1 MTNGCCAIKITL
13 NNTNKKG
20 DEQRENK
27 IYKKI
32 ERTIVECFCYLFID
46 MRFLFILACCT
57 SVEYLRLM
65 RFFIETRVDNKKK
78 EKKMN
83 FILNSQLKIK
93 NAFQTKSAIIFKCH
107 FRFIHIFRVEFV
119 EKWN

>member
-1 MTNGCCAIKITL
+1 MTNGCCTIKITL

-83 FILNSQLKIK
+83 FKFTIENKK
-93 NAFQTKSAIIFKCH
+93 
-107 FRFIHIFRVEFV
+107 RVSNKECYYLQMPF
-119 EKWN
+119 